1 MELSSRDKEIIVKL
15 YPPFQKMCENF
26 LLYCWDKGLNVHLT
40 QGLRTWEEQNALLD
54 KGVSRAI
61 GGMSY
66 HNYGLAF
73 DIAFDNDAQKN
84 GLQDPYVGNWELA
97 ANIGARCGLKPGYF
111 WTSFQDK
118 PHYQANIETGIAYLR
133 EAFLKGGMEVVW
145 DLLDT
150 IEKEAF
156 IIPPSG
162 FKID

>member
-1 MELSSRDKEIIVKL
+1 MDFTNRDREILSKL
-15 YPPFQKMCENF
+15 YPPFQKMAENF
-26 LLYCWDKGLNVHLT
+26 LQYCWNKELNVHLS
-40 QGLRTWEEQNALLD
+40 QGLRTWEEQNELLE
-54 KGVSRAI
+54 KCVSRAI

-66 HNYGLAF
+66 HNYGIAF
-73 DIAFDNDAQKN
+73 DIVFDNNKEKD
-84 GLQDPYVGNWELA
+84 GVQDPYVGNWELA
-97 ANIGARCGLKPGYF
+97 ANIGHRCGLKPGFF

-133 EAFLKGGMEVVW
+133 NTFVKGGMVAVW

-162 FKID
+162 FKIE